1 MNNFRQK
8 TFINLSTEISTRI
21 DLNKGKKEK
30 KKEKNNKKKKKEDKN
45 RKQIIKKR

>member
-30 KKEKNNKKKKKEDKN
+30 KKREEQQEKE
-45 RKQIIKKR
+45 KRR